1 MSLDKG
7 GKNMGRMKIS
17 VAAVF
22 MCTFIIS
29 AVPASAGT
37 SGRSVETTLQSD
49 LAGSLNPEGLL
60 LTVGGYRRWISGMN
74 EEYGIPSSY
83 VQSGAMLGV
92 SPAYSHVSA
101 HVEWKPV
108 ILAQVRLQ
116 YTLFRYF
123 GDFGALL
130 SFPSKDSPFGKDEVD
145 AREGQEEKD
154 WGQRYLLQP
163 TLTAKAGP
171 IIIRNQSDAA
181 YFTYNGAGPYFLE
194 WEYDTL
200 VKDGGWVVSNR
211 TFLLW
216 EAWKGPGKAALLAGT
231 VYEITRSFSADLTRR
246 RIGAVAVWTPA
257 EGDGLFQKPRIYSQ
271 VGVNLEDRNR
281 DGEVYFIIGAG
292 FDHDL

>member
-1 MSLDKG
+1 
-7 GKNMGRMKIS
+7 MGSMMAIS
-17 VAAVF
+17 RYLAMMVF
-22 MCTFIIS
+22 FALACA
-29 AVPASAGT
+29 AVPAAADQTG
-37 SGRSVETTLQSD
+37 VETTLQAD

-60 LTVGGYRRWISGMN
+60 LTLGGHRRWISGMN
-74 EEYGIPSSY
+74 EQYGVPASY
-83 VQSGAMLGV
+83 IQSGALFGL
-92 SPAYSHVSA
+92 SPAYSHLSA
-101 HVEWKPV
+101 HVEWKPM
-108 ILAQVRLQ
+108 IFAQVRLQ

-145 AREGQEEKD
+145 AREGDEEKD
-154 WGQRYLLQP
+154 WGQRYLIQP

-171 IIIRNQSDAA
+171 VIIRNQTDAA
-181 YFTYNGAGPYFLE
+181 YFTYDGTGPYFLE

-216 EAWKGPGKAALLAGT
+216 EAWKGPNKAALLAGP
-231 VYEITRSFSADLTRR
+231 VYEITRSFSADLTRQ

-257 EGDGLFQKPRIYSQ
+257 KRAGLFQKPRVYAHA
-271 VGVNLEDRNR
+271 GMNLEDRNR
-281 DGEVYFIIGAG
+281 DGEAYFIIGAG